1 MSDKYPDKYVAKLD
15 PGYRMSMIG
24 NRKQDSLPIVF
35 LSRAQIFR
43 YLFLRMRR

>member
-1 MSDKYPDKYVAKLD
+1 MSDKYSDKYVAKLD

-35 LSRAQIFR
+35 NLGLK
-43 YLFLRMRR
+43 YLGTSS